1 MANFTQNDIRIL
13 RAITNSDR
21 TKGNSKFT
29 ATTLKEIRETTGFS
43 HQKVRSTIINF
54 LNMGYVQEG
63 FKNGKQKTYM
73 LTKEGYNFI
82 EESIINILEVMENE

>member
-1 MANFTQNDIRIL
+1 MVSFTQNDIRIL

-29 ATTLKEIRETTGFS
+29 ATTLKEIEEVTGFS
-43 HQKVRSTIINF
+43 HQKVRSTIIKF
-54 LNMGYVQEG
+54 LNLGYVQEG

-73 LTKEGYNFI
+73 LTKEGYEFLK
-82 EESIINILEVMENE
+82 EAIINILEVISNE